1 MAEGAEAIRDAII
14 QQAKEEASRIVAEAV
29 KEKEKALSAA
39 REEALRSSMDRLK
52 QAEAEAEVRYREKL
66 STLSNEL
73 RRDFLSKREEII
85 DQVWRRAMEKL
96 EAHVKTEGYKKDLDK
111 LVLKAAR
118 EVDAETVVLDAN
130 QRDLKYLSENLARLN
145 KMLKKGGVEKT
156 LKVGRQIRCI
166 GGLQACD
173 AKRSIVV
180 DLTYD
185 GKIRRLRPTM
195 RSRLALMIAEG
206 IR

>member
-96 EAHVKTEGYKKDLDK
+96 AAHVKTESYKKDLDK

-130 QRDLKYLSENLARLN
+130 QRDLKYLSENLGRLN
-145 KMLKKGGVEKT
+145 KMLKKEGVEKT
-156 LKVGRQIRCI
+156 LKAGRQIRCI

-185 GKIRRLRPTM
+185 GKVRRLRPTM
-195 RSRLALMIAEG
+195 RSRLALMITEG

>member
-1 MAEGAEAIRDAII
+1 MAQGAEAIRDAII

-66 STLSNEL
+66 ST
-73 RRDFLSKREEII
+73 
-85 DQVWRRAMEKL
+85 
-96 EAHVKTEGYKKDLDK
+96 KTEGYKKDLDK

-130 QRDLKYLSENLARLN
+130 QRDLKYLSENLARRMN
-145 KMLKKGGVEKT
+145 RMLKKEGVEKT
-156 LKVGRQIRCI
+156 LKVGRRIRCI

-185 GKIRRLRPTM
+185 GKMRRLRPTM

>member
-130 QRDLKYLSENLARLN
+130 QRDLKYLSENLGRLN
-145 KMLKKGGVEKT
+145 KMLKKEGVEKT
-156 LKVGRQIRCI
+156 LKAGRQIRCI

-185 GKIRRLRPTM
+185 GKVRRLRPTM
-195 RSRLALMIAEG
+195 RSRLALMITEG

>member
-1 MAEGAEAIRDAII
+1 MAQGAEAIRDAII

-130 QRDLKYLSENLARLN
+130 QRDLKYLSENLARMN
-145 KMLKKGGVEKT
+145 RMLKKEGVEKT
-156 LKVGRQIRCI
+156 LKVGRRIRCI

-185 GKIRRLRPTM
+185 GKMRRLRPTM